1 MTLTETGKM
10 KYLQTTCHICRP
22 AQVASLLGIISQLQ
36 SMKQLSKLVSMYWGW
51 TKMFKMVNWP
61 LTKRNLVSVPENI
74 THLFWTNWISPSI
87 THHLHTHTHHLNI
100 IFFFYT
106 LILSCLLFRPKASC
120 VTEGIRPKNT
130 QKGKQTKPSKKKKK
144 NIFVT
149 NLWDRKILLSLSHTH
164 THTLTDPFSILLSD
178 IYIFYSWAW
187 CVVSVW
193 SQATT

>member
-120 VTEGIRPKNT
+120 VTEGIRPKIPKKVNRQSH
-130 QKGKQTKPSKKKKK
+130 QKQKQKHIRYKFMGPK
-144 NIFVT
+144 NSSV
-149 NLWDRKILLSLSHTH
+149 SLSHTH
-164 THTLTDPFSILLSD
+164 TL
-178 IYIFYSWAW
+178 
-187 CVVSVW
+187 
-193 SQATT
+193 